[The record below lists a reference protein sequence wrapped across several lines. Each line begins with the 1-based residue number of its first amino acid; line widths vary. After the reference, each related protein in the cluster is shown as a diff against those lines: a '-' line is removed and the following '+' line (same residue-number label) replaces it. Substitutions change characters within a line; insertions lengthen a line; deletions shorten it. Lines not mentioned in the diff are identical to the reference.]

1 MQEEKQQGS
10 AADGAAH
17 IAQGAQAAYSVISA
31 ARAGSTAAGAA
42 VGTATAGPLGTVVG
56 FLVTTKTFWKILG
69 AVFAAILLFLFI
81 IVNFIGILLSYLG
94 FMDADSFANQA
105 QSQELNSI
113 RSRIELILEEESY
126 RNEILSIISQERDV
140 KLQEIQADWSANYPD
155 YTLEIVDEYETKL
168 KDNLEY
174 YLGIFLLEQWDES
187 TQKSFLGYS
196 GSLDANLQTS
206 LTSPYDAYFEEAA
219 NTYNVP
225 VALLLAMGQV
235 ESGFDPNVVSG
246 AGAIGIMQL
255 MPGTAAS
262 LGVENP
268 YDPRQNIMGGAKYVA
283 QLIEQFRDFPNALEL
298 VIAGYNAGP
307 QAVVNA
313 GYQVPAYTETQ
324 NHVRKVMEYLTVT
337 DLDRDE
343 QEQDTESLENS
354 YTLLKTAMQDHV
366 SRFFSWSNTGVEET
380 TQKQIVYYLN
390 TEGARVE
397 ISKETYEEL
406 KESGQNVTS
415 EETEVPV
422 KRAEYTLALLLNSQL
437 SGTATGYEYK
447 YVLDQPTFELVIRVL
462 QVMQDGVDALKDAFF
477 SLFSWTDFV
486 TGGNIEDSYVGN
498 IDATG
503 DVIHYDTVGNGV
515 KEVVYFNQLEE
526 PWASLPYASSTV
538 ANSGCGPTSMAI
550 VISTLTGK
558 NVTPEMTKS
567 FAEDNGEYVQ
577 GQGTSHSFI
586 GNAAAHWGLTCER
599 VGKDRMDDVVQALKE
614 GKMVVEICEAYTITG
629 GSSGHFIVLT
639 GVTSDGYITIAD
651 CASRERTGKVYS
663 VETIKSYGRDLSA
676 GAFWIIG
683 K

>member
-1 MQEEKQQGS
+1 
-10 AADGAAH
+10 
-17 IAQGAQAAYSVISA
+17 
-31 ARAGSTAAGAA
+31 
-42 VGTATAGPLGTVVG
+42 
-56 FLVTTKTFWKILG
+56 
-69 AVFAAILLFLFI
+69 
-81 IVNFIGILLSYLG
+81 
-94 FMDADSFANQA
+94 MDADSFANQA

-113 RSRIELILEEESY
+113 RSRIELILEEETY

-196 GSLDANLQTS
+196 GSLNANLQTS

-354 YTLLKTAMQDHV
+354 YTLLKTAVQDHV
-366 SRFFSWSNTGVEET
+366 SRFFSWSNTEVEET
-380 TQKQIVYYLN
+380 TQKQSVYYLN

>member
-155 YTLEIVDEYETKL
+155 HTLEIVDEYETKL

-196 GSLDANLQTS
+196 GSLDTNLQTS

-354 YTLLKTAMQDHV
+354 YTLLKTAVQDHV

-380 TQKQIVYYLN
+380 TQKQSVYYLN

-567 FAEDNGEYVQ
+567 FAEYNGEYVQ

>member
-354 YTLLKTAMQDHV
+354 YTLLKTAVQDHV

-397 ISKETYEEL
+397 ISKETYEKL

>member
-113 RSRIELILEEESY
+113 RSRIELILEEETY

-155 YTLEIVDEYETKL
+155 HTLEIVDEYETKL

-196 GSLDANLQTS
+196 GSLNANLQTS

-354 YTLLKTAMQDHV
+354 YTLLKTAVQDHV
-366 SRFFSWSNTGVEET
+366 SRFFSWSNTEVEET
-380 TQKQIVYYLN
+380 TQKQSVYYLN

-599 VGKDRMDDVVQALKE
+599 VGKDRMDDVVQARKE

>member
-94 FMDADSFANQA
+94 FMDADSFANQV

-113 RSRIELILEEESY
+113 RSRIELILEEETY
-126 RNEILSIISQERDV
+126 RNEILSTISQERDV

-354 YTLLKTAMQDHV
+354 YTLLKTAVQDHV

-437 SGTATGYEYK
+437 SGTAAGYEYK

-462 QVMQDGVDALKDAFF
+462 QVMQNGVDALKDAFF

>member
-113 RSRIELILEEESY
+113 RSRIELILEEETY

-155 YTLEIVDEYETKL
+155 HTLEIVDEYETKL

-174 YLGIFLLEQWDES
+174 YLGIFLLEQWDKS

-196 GSLDANLQTS
+196 GSLNANLQTS

-354 YTLLKTAMQDHV
+354 YTLLKTAVQDHV

-380 TQKQIVYYLN
+380 TQKQSVYYLN

-406 KESGQNVTS
+406 KESGQNVTL

-515 KEVVYFNQLEE
+515 KEIVYFNQLEE

>member
-113 RSRIELILEEESY
+113 RSRIELILEEETY

-155 YTLEIVDEYETKL
+155 HTLEIVDEYETKL

-235 ESGFDPNVVSG
+235 ESGFDPSVVSG

-354 YTLLKTAMQDHV
+354 YTLLKTAVQDHV

-380 TQKQIVYYLN
+380 TQKQSVYYLN

-406 KESGQNVTS
+406 KESGQNLTS